1 MARKAQKKLPK
12 LEYGEGT
19 MFYSKTGKI
28 IYKKIIQLP
37 DGDTFRKT
45 IHGAT
50 VMECIK
56 RMERE
61 ENKLVK
67 QCKYRKA
74 RQTLNEEMLYWL
86 TEVKKNTLK
95 RQSYQRLES
104 IIRNHVINSPIGHRR
119 ISMITSSDIQTMLNS
134 FNNGKYTYSTIKK
147 IYDCLNEFYRYI
159 SIRDQIYNPMI
170 AVACVDRKNVIKE
183 QKKPEFLN
191 NEDIQKFKDEAIKK
205 WKSSGRPRYRYG
217 QVLVANLYMGLRI
230 GELLALKWKDVSF
243 SDNVLAVNKTLV
255 QEYNP
260 DYDDQNPEKMKK
272 KNIKKVRYVVQESTK
287 TGKNR
292 KVPINKTAMKHL
304 TAYYEQ
310 SEYTEPDDFVI
321 TTRNRKSTSPKNIQY
336 ELKAIIN
343 KADVSV
349 QSSNTH
355 IMRHT
360 CASLLYNNGIE
371 LHTIAKILGNSEEV
385 LRKTY
390 VHFEEDNLIS
400 AMEAIEDIE

>member
-1 MARKAQKKLPK
+1 MAGKNQKKLPK

-28 IYKKIIQLP
+28 IYKKVIPLP
-37 DGDTFRKT
+37 DGNTFRKT

-50 VMECIK
+50 VMECLK

-61 ENKLVK
+61 ENKLVNQSK
-67 QCKYRKA
+67 NRKA

-104 IIRNHVINSPIGHRR
+104 IIRNHIINSSIGHRR

-147 IYDCLNEFYRYI
+147 IYDSLNEFYRYI

-170 AVACVDRKNVIKE
+170 AVTCVARKNVIKE
-183 QKKPEFLN
+183 EKKPEFLN
-191 NEDIQKFKDEAIKK
+191 NEDIQKIKDEAIKK

-230 GELLALKWKDVSF
+230 GELLALKWKDVNF
-243 SDNVLAVNKTLV
+243 SDNVLVVNKTLV

-260 DYDDQNPEKMKK
+260 DYDNQYPEKMKK
-272 KNIKKVRYVVQESTK
+272 KNIKKVRFVVQESTK

-292 KVPINKTAMKHL
+292 KVPINKTAMEYL
-304 TAYYEQ
+304 LAYFEQ
-310 SEYTEPDDFVI
+310 SDYTDPDDFVI
-321 TTRNRKSTSPKNIQY
+321 TTRNRKSTSPKNIQC
-336 ELKAIIN
+336 ELKTILKN
-343 KADVSV
+343 ADVSV

-360 CASLLYNNGIE
+360 CASLLYNNGVE

-390 VHFEEDNLIS
+390 VHFEEDNLIL
-400 AMEAIEDIE
+400 AMDAIADIE